1 MSIIDYENVM
11 NICKLLFLLC
21 GSVLLLA
28 CGCTQSPQGTKASS
42 PQRWM
47 HDNGKLK
54 VLCTTAMIA
63 DIVREVGKD
72 RIDCLTLIQG
82 ESDPHSYQLV
92 KGDDEKLARADL
104 LFYSGLG
111 LEHGPS
117 LVDRLKMNPKAHA
130 VGDFLSKERPQDIIT
145 YGGSLDPHIWMDVS
159 LWADSVPFIAEKLS
173 QTLPEHA
180 QFFQENSKTTQA
192 ALQGLHEEIKMRF
205 SSVPEHKRYLVSAH
219 EAFNYFVRA
228 YVATDE
234 ERQQNSWM
242 VRSMAPEGL
251 APDSQLSTADIQRL
265 VDHIL
270 RYNVTTL
277 FAESN
282 ISRDALRKITDAC
295 LQKGHVVHVAKDPL
309 YVDAM
314 GPAGSI
320 AATYVGMIRHDS
332 ETIARSFE
340 MKDR

>member
-1 MSIIDYENVM
+1 MNVF
-11 NICKLLFLLC
+11 KPLFLFFA
-21 GSVLLLA
+21 SVLLV
-28 CGCTQSPQGTKASS
+28 CSCRQPQSGAKTSTLQE
-42 PQRWM
+42 WM
-47 HDNGKLK
+47 QANGKLK

-72 RIDCLTLIQG
+72 KIDCLTLIQG

-104 LFYSGLG
+104 LFYNGLG

-117 LVDRLKMNPKAHA
+117 LAERLKTNPKAYA
-130 VGDFLSKERPQDIIT
+130 VGDFLAKKRPQDIIT

-159 LWADSVPFIAEKLS
+159 LWADSAAFIAEKLS
-173 QTLPEHA
+173 QALPEHA
-180 QFFQENSKTTQA
+180 EFFQENGKLTRD
-192 ALQGLHEEIKMRF
+192 ALQGLHSEIKLRF
-205 SSVPEHKRYLVSAH
+205 SSVPVDRRYLVSAH

-228 YVATDE
+228 YIATDR
-234 ERQQNSWM
+234 ERQENSWM

-270 RYNVTTL
+270 QYNVTTL

-295 LQKGHVVHVAKDPL
+295 LQKGHVVHVAKEPL

-314 GPAGSI
+314 GPAGSV
-320 AATYVGMIRHDS
+320 AATYVGMMRHDS
-332 ETIARSFE
+332 ETIARSLE
-340 MKDR
+340 RKDP